1 MALPKIVSRPKRQSY
16 DVVIIGGA
24 VMGSSSAWFLSAN
37 PDFDGSI
44 LVIEKDPTYEFS
56 STARTNSCIRQQFSN
71 PLNVKISQ
79 FGVEFLRSF
88 RERLGGDPEVPEIIL
103 QEFGYMYLA
112 DNPASAAAM
121 TRSQEQQAA
130 LGAETRLL
138 TADQIAAEYPFYNL
152 DGILLG
158 CHNPRD
164 EGYFDGATMFDWWRR
179 KARQNGVEYVTAE
192 VTGINRTNQQAT
204 SVELASGETISAG
217 QFINASGP
225 RAAKTAQMAGLDI
238 PVEPRRRYTFVFSAE
253 KPLEKDLPLTI
264 DPTGVHMRSDG
275 QNYLCGCP
283 PDDDP
288 AVAFDD
294 FEFDHNIWQDKVWP
308 ALANR
313 VPAFE
318 AIKVVNSWVGHYAFN
333 VFDHN
338 AIIGQHPEVK
348 NFVLVNGFSG
358 HGFQQSPAMGRGVS
372 ELVTYGEYR
381 ELDMRELGYE
391 RIAAGTPFDEQAI
404 I

>member
-1 MALPKIVSRPKRQSY
+1 MALPPISQSPSKTIY

-37 PDFDGSI
+37 ADFNGSI
-44 LVIEKDPTYEFS
+44 LVIERDPSYEFS
-56 STARTNSCIRQQFSN
+56 STARTNSCIRQQFTN

-79 FGVEFLRSF
+79 FGVEFLRAF
-88 RERLGGDPEVPEIIL
+88 REQLGGDPEIPEIIL

-112 DNPASAAAM
+112 NNPATAEGLKA
-121 TRSQEQQAA
+121 SQQQQAA
-130 LGAETRLL
+130 LGAATRILA
-138 TADQIAAEYPFYNL
+138 TDQLAAEYPFYNVE
-152 DGILLG
+152 DILLG

-164 EGYFDGATMFDWWRR
+164 EGYFDGTTMFDWWRR

-192 VTGINRTNQQAT
+192 VSGINRTGSRVS
-204 SVELASGETISAG
+204 SVTLASGETITAG
-217 QFINASGP
+217 NVVNATGP
-225 RAAKTAQMAGLDI
+225 RAAATARMAGIDLPI
-238 PVEPRRRYTFVFSAE
+238 EPRRRYTFVFTAE
-253 KPLEKDLPLTI
+253 RPLERDLPLTI
-264 DPTGVHMRSDG
+264 DPSGVHMRSDG

-283 PDDDP
+283 PDNDP

-294 FEFDHNIWQDKVWP
+294 FEFDHSIWEEKVWP

-313 VPAFE
+313 IPAFD
-318 AIKVVNSWVGHYAFN
+318 AIKVINSWVGHYAYN

-338 AIIGQHPEVK
+338 AIIGPHSEVD
-348 NFVLVNGFSG
+348 NLIFVNGFSG

-372 ELVTYGEYR
+372 ELITYGEFR
-381 ELDMRELGYE
+381 ELDMTDLGYE
-391 RIAAGTPFDEQAI
+391 RVVAGRPFDEKAI

>member
-1 MALPKIVSRPKRQSY
+1 MALPPISRTPAKTSY

-24 VMGSSSAWFLSAN
+24 VMGSSAAWFLSAN
-37 PDFDGSI
+37 PDFNGSV
-44 LVIEKDPTYEFS
+44 LVIEKDPSYEFS
-56 STARTNSCIRQQFSN
+56 STARTNSCIRQQFTN

-79 FGVEFLRSF
+79 FGVEFLRAF

-112 DNPASAAAM
+112 NNPATAEGLTA
-121 TRSQEQQAA
+121 SQKQQAA
-130 LGAETRLL
+130 LGAATRVL
-138 TADQIAAEYPFYNL
+138 TADQLAAEYPFYNVK
-152 DGILLG
+152 DILLG

-192 VTGINRTNQQAT
+192 VSGINRTGDRVSGVT
-204 SVELASGETISAG
+204 LASGETITAG
-217 QFINASGP
+217 TVVNAAGP
-225 RAAKTAQMAGLDI
+225 RAAATARMAGVDLPI
-238 PVEPRRRYTFVFSAE
+238 EPRRRYTFVFAAE
-253 KPLEKDLPLTI
+253 RPLERDLPLTI

-288 AVAFDD
+288 AVAFDG
-294 FEFDHNIWQDKVWP
+294 FEFDHSIWEEKVWP

-313 VPAFE
+313 IPAFE
-318 AIKVVNSWVGHYAFN
+318 AIKVINSWVGHYAYN
-333 VFDHN
+333 VLDQN
-338 AIIGQHPEVK
+338 AIIGPHSEVA
-348 NFVLVNGFSG
+348 NLIFVNGFSG

-372 ELVTYGEYR
+372 ELITYGEFR
-381 ELDMRELGYE
+381 ELDMTDLSYE
-391 RIAAGTPFDEQAI
+391 RIAAGRPFVERAI

>member
-1 MALPKIVSRPKRQSY
+1 MALPPISQSPSKTIY

-37 PDFDGSI
+37 ADFNGSI
-44 LVIEKDPTYEFS
+44 LVIERDPSYEFS
-56 STARTNSCIRQQFSN
+56 STARTNSCIRQQFTN

-79 FGVEFLRSF
+79 FGVEFLRAF
-88 RERLGGDPEVPEIIL
+88 REQLGGDPEIPEIIL

-112 DNPASAAAM
+112 NNPATAEGLKA
-121 TRSQEQQAA
+121 SQQQQAA
-130 LGAETRLL
+130 LGAATRILA
-138 TADQIAAEYPFYNL
+138 TDQLAAEYPFYNVE
-152 DGILLG
+152 DILLG

-192 VTGINRTNQQAT
+192 VSGINRTGSRVS
-204 SVELASGETISAG
+204 SVTLASGETITAG
-217 QFINASGP
+217 NVVNATGP
-225 RAAKTAQMAGLDI
+225 RAAATARMAGIDLPI
-238 PVEPRRRYTFVFSAE
+238 EPRRRYTFVFTAE
-253 KPLEKDLPLTI
+253 RPLERDLPLTI
-264 DPTGVHMRSDG
+264 DPSGVHMRSDG

-283 PDDDP
+283 PDNDP

-294 FEFDHNIWQDKVWP
+294 FEFDHSIWEEKVWP

-313 VPAFE
+313 IPAFD
-318 AIKVVNSWVGHYAFN
+318 AIKVINSWVGHYAYN

-338 AIIGQHPEVK
+338 AIIGPHSEVD
-348 NFVLVNGFSG
+348 NLIFVNGFSG

-372 ELVTYGEYR
+372 ELITYGEFR
-381 ELDMRELGYE
+381 ELDMTDLGYE
-391 RIAAGTPFDEQAI
+391 RVVAGRPFDEKAI